1 MRFAAFN
8 RRNAQGADASLA
20 AKHAAQDAN
29 LAAKRAAQD
38 ARPARP
44 NASLARNQKSPASP
58 ANLSNAEARANLAR
72 WFIKGLRP
80 EQPGQPRL

>member
-1 MRFAAFN
+1 MSCTAFN

-44 NASLARNQKSPASP
+44 NASLARIQRSP
-58 ANLSNAEARANLAR
+58 ANLSEAEARANLAR

-80 EQPGQPRL
+80 GQPRL